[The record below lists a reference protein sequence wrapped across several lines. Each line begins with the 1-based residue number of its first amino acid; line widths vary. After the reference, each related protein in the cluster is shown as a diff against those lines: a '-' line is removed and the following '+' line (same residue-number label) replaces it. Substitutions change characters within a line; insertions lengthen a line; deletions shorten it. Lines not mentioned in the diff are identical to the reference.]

1 MSEARAEFP
10 DKVRGHFVSEPG
22 THRGYIFHSSSEK
35 QDVLFSRVRESILQN
50 FGVLYIAGKQG
61 VKGIR
66 LSLID
71 TGFDVASYQKNNQ
84 IRILDSE
91 EFFLENPRR
100 PQFKGIEQIAEQLQK
115 IIAETLNSGCSSLMV
130 LSETD
135 MLVRKGFFQK
145 YLEFDEWLA
154 KGAEGLKAS
163 FVCAFD
169 ERELIASGAKDEL
182 ARVEQLHSSML

>member
-10 DKVRGHFVSEPG
+10 DKFRSQFLPNAG
-22 THRGYIFHSSSEK
+22 THRGYIFRSSSEK
-35 QDVLFSRVRESILQN
+35 QEVLFAVTRESIGQK

-91 EFFLENPRR
+91 EFFLENPRK
-100 PQFKGIEQIAEQLQK
+100 PQFKRIEQIADQLQK
-115 IIAETLNSGCSSLMV
+115 IITETLDSGYSSLTV

-135 MLVRKGFFQK
+135 MLVRKGFLQN

-154 KGAEGLKAS
+154 KGTAGLRAS

-169 ERELIASGAKDEL
+169 ERELIASGAKDAL
-182 ARVEQLHSSML
+182 TRVAQLHSSML